1 MDTAPPL
8 SFNPQNRELM
18 DYLQILLGPTSSGLV
33 SISYEYARGRIHLYQ
48 GNVVHAEFEGA
59 TGLNAC
65 YAMLKLP
72 KSTVHWEA
80 DAATPVHT
88 MQKPLDVLLMEFLL
102 AEDDFPD
109 PSLVQAGQKPTNEVL
124 FAEVMNGS
132 REGEVF
138 EITRPCVLIGSDP
151 RCELHLPD
159 PTVSRNHCQLRLC
172 EGKILFTDLNSRNGT
187 WLNGL
192 AATSGVIKS
201 GDRLQIGQTQL
212 FLHLELKRPV
222 AAADR
227 SRKTQKIELVETSTV
242 PPVPQARRTNP
253 IRWVGE
259 NRDKEDRSQKGSSVL
274 RFFKV

>member
-1 MDTAPPL
+1 MDTETPS
-8 SFNPQNRELM
+8 SFSPQNRELM

-33 SISYEYARGRIHLYQ
+33 NVSYEYARGRIHLHN
-48 GNVVHAEFEGA
+48 GHVVHAEFEGA

-80 DAATPVHT
+80 DAPVPVHT

-109 PSLVQAGQKPTNEVL
+109 PTFAQPEHKPTNEIL
-124 FAEVMNGS
+124 FAEVMNGN

-187 WLNGL
+187 RLNGL

-222 AAADR
+222 AAAGR
-227 SRKTQKIELVETSTV
+227 NRKTQKIELVETSTV
-242 PPVPQARRTNP
+242 PPAPLARKTNP

-259 NRDKEDRSQKGSSVL
+259 NRDKEDSHRGSSVL